1 VIDEEVDEEE
11 DDESPKH
18 DNPQFWPP
26 QRRKQ
31 VSATFTVQRSAP
43 ASSSTSRAAQGR
55 NVTERKSV
63 RNSSPPLS
71 PVKPTAGKPFTEEDT
86 ELLDDAY
93 EDILNLAEDQIIDAW
108 VTWAE
113 NVR

>member
-1 VIDEEVDEEE
+1 
-11 DDESPKH
+11 
-18 DNPQFWPP
+18 
-26 QRRKQ
+26 
-31 VSATFTVQRSAP
+31 
-43 ASSSTSRAAQGR
+43 
-55 NVTERKSV
+55 
-63 RNSSPPLS
+63 
-71 PVKPTAGKPFTEEDT
+71 VKPTAGKHFTEEDT